1 MNTNAT
7 PANVGS
13 NDGLGACRDAA
24 CICRG
29 NWRALVKEMGPKIGA
44 IYTDINGKAW
54 RFAGLLHADDDYYYC
69 MTRKGKAQF
78 LSCVGSIEGFDFT
91 PQDSDKVSVHAIR
104 ALAVEAIREATG
116 CPDIKGNDGEYL
128 VDKLERLA
136 MLAARG
142 A

>member
-1 MNTNAT
+1 MSEERT
-7 PANVGS
+7 PGELGS
-13 NDGLGACRDAA
+13 NEGLGACNDVA
-24 CICRG
+24 CICAG
-29 NWRALVKEMGPKIGA
+29 NWRALVKEMEPRIGTR
-44 IYTDINGKAW
+44 YTDRHGKEW
-54 RFAGLLHADDDYYYC
+54 RFAGLLHGDDDYYYC

-78 LSCVGSIEGFDFT
+78 LSCVGSIEGYHFMS
-91 PQDSDKVSVHAIR
+91 QDRETVSVHAIR

-128 VDKLERLA
+128 ADKMERLA